1 MRKIEIHLKRGEA
14 QDAVLRAIKASDPID
29 YAVFQ
34 PKQENRV
41 VYEVFMRDGTS
52 QSLVDVIQSVMEKE
66 RDWRVNVMAIEAT
79 MPEIDERKDEKSD
92 NGTRAIRE
100 EMMANVRRDG
110 VFGRDFAVM
119 VILSSIVAAVGMNSD
134 SAAGVIG
141 AMVIAPLLGPILAFA
156 MGAAL
161 GNSDLLK
168 TSGKSLAA
176 GILLALVS
184 SLLIGVVVPINTSSG
199 ELMSRSEVRLDAIA
213 LALAS
218 GAAAAL
224 SLARGT
230 ASALV
235 GVMVAAAL
243 LPPGAAIGMFASSGY
258 PDLAARA
265 GLLLILNVACL
276 ILSALVTFRLNG
288 ISPRGWIEQQNAT
301 RAFWINVALTI
312 VFLAIAAALIVYF
325 DLGTRVTI
333 PGAEIG

>member
-1 MRKIEIHLKRGEA
+1 MRKIEVHLKKGAA

-29 YAVFQ
+29 YAVFR
-34 PKQENRV
+34 PTQENRI

-52 QSLVDVIQSVMEKE
+52 QALVDAIQSVMEKE

-79 MPEIDERKDEKSD
+79 MPQIEERDDDKTE
-92 NGTRAIRE
+92 NNTRAIRE
-100 EMMANVRRDG
+100 EMLTSVRRDG
-110 VFGRDFAVM
+110 VFGRYFAIM
-119 VILSSIVAAVGMNSD
+119 VVLSSVVAAVGMNSD

-161 GNSDLLK
+161 GNFDLLR
-168 TSGKSLAA
+168 TSGKSLAL
-176 GILLALVS
+176 GIALALGA
-184 SLLIGVVVPINTSSG
+184 SLVIGLAVPINTDSG
-199 ELMSRSEVRLDAIA
+199 ELMSRSQVRLDAIA

-243 LPPGAAIGMFASSGY
+243 LPPGAAIGMFAASGY

-265 GLLLILNVACL
+265 ALLLILNVACL
-276 ILSALVTFRLNG
+276 VLSALVTFRLHG
-288 ISPRGWIEQQNAT
+288 ISPRGWIDQQNAT
-301 RAFWINVALTI
+301 RAFWTNVALTL
-312 VFLAIAAALIVYF
+312 VFLTIAAALIVYF
-325 DLGTRVTI
+325 DLGTRVSL
-333 PGAEIG
+333 PGTE

>member
-1 MRKIEIHLKRGEA
+1 MRKIEVHLTKGTA
-14 QDAVLRAIKASDPID
+14 QDAVRRAIKASDPID

-34 PKQENRV
+34 PAQENRV

-52 QSLVDVIQSVMEKE
+52 QALVDAIQSVMEKE
-66 RDWRVNVMAIEAT
+66 RNWRLNVMAIEAT
-79 MPEIDERKDEKSD
+79 LPEITDDEDDKARKT
-92 NGTRAIRE
+92 TRAIRQ
-100 EMMANVRRDG
+100 EMLTSVRRDAD
-110 VFGRDFAVM
+110 FDRDFAIM
-119 VILSSIVAAVGMNSD
+119 VVLSSIVAAVGMNSD

-161 GNSDLLK
+161 GNFDLLK
-168 TSGKSLAA
+168 TSGKSLAL
-176 GILLALVS
+176 GIALALMS
-184 SLLIGVVVPINTSSG
+184 SLLIGLAVPINTDSS
-199 ELMSRSEVRLDAIA
+199 ELMSRAEVRLDAIA

-224 SLARGT
+224 SLSRGT

-243 LPPGAAIGMFASSGY
+243 LPPGAAIGMFAASGY

-265 GLLLILNVACL
+265 ALLLILNVACL
-276 ILSALVTFRLNG
+276 VLSALVTFRLHG

-301 RAFWINVALTI
+301 RAFWTNVALTL
-312 VFLAIAAALIVYF
+312 VFLTIAAALIVYF
-325 DLGTRVTI
+325 DLGTRVSL
-333 PGAEIG
+333 PGAN